1 MSNGRVT
8 MRTAKMVGDFDEV
21 WGRLLEVCDAQTSL
35 QIAPH
40 IKRSAQA
47 VYQAHRK
54 KSIPN
59 AWFAILMEN
68 YGVNQNYVLRGE
80 YPKFLEK
87 ERMRIAKTKG
97 IEYTPLPQE
106 KNWGPENPGMVAM
119 RMMGEG
125 TTTLSPTTAP
135 VAPESEEHKTE
146 VDNKPTVLKDFSQ
159 LRVSFSEKLRLKRE
173 EVYMAEQKK
182 MPKIIEDPK
191 EVNAANQH
199 WYVISA
205 ETGEIVNTGVL
216 FAPQLRG
223 DENTRII
230 KIDTEHFVGVD
241 ISKRKYVQDGTTYL
255 VSIMD
260 EITYRTYHMFTSRLN
275 MNMAIV
281 GTVVWEFKKY

>member
-1 MSNGRVT
+1 MSNGRMT
-8 MRTAKMVGDFDEV
+8 MRTVKMVGNFDAV
-21 WGRLLEVCDAQTSL
+21 WDRLLEVCDAQSTR

-40 IKRSAQA
+40 IKRSAPA
-47 VYQAHRK
+47 VYQAHRN

-97 IEYTPLPQE
+97 IKYIPLPQE
-106 KNWGPENPGMVAM
+106 ENWGPENPGMVAM
-119 RMMGEG
+119 RMVGEG
-125 TTTLSPTTAP
+125 TTPCPTETP
-135 VAPESEEHKTE
+135 TPSESEEHKTE
-146 VDNKPTVLKDFSQ
+146 VDSKPIVLKDFSQ

-173 EVYMAEQKK
+173 EVHMAEQKK

-205 ETGEIVNTGVL
+205 ETGEIVNKGVL

-241 ISKRKYVQDGTTYL
+241 ISKREHVQDGTTYL

-275 MNMAIV
+275 VNMAIV